1 MKDLIFIAQRQLKY
15 TNLLL
20 QRIESAETVLQQ
32 SIARIQARQLSKDF
46 ANSLIDEQR
55 KHEEKLFKD
64 QKEKDQKE
72 QYQVVRY
79 LTGERR
85 MAKRVDYSEEGKD
98 DE

>member
-64 QKEKDQKE
+64 QKEKEQKDASNKE
-72 QYQVVRY
+72 
-79 LTGERR
+79 TSN
-85 MAKRVDYSEEGKD
+85 AKKEGIEK
-98 DE
+98 ESCH